1 MGYNSNIQRDDWE
14 CDEMFTN
21 ENLKRLILPLVV
33 EQILAVTIGMSDTI
47 MVSSVGEAA
56 VSGLSLVDTINILL
70 INIFAALATGGAVV
84 CSQYLGGRDRDRACV
99 SAKQLIVSTGIFAV
113 IIMGIVLIGCTA
125 ILQLVFT
132 DVEPAV
138 MWNAEIYFKIS
149 AWSYPFIALYN
160 SGAALFRSMGNSR
173 ISMVISIVM
182 NTINVVGNAVC
193 IFGLHMGVAGVAYP
207 TLAGRMV
214 AAVLMVYLIQK
225 PDNIIRINRLSELR
239 PNFHMIRNILSIGIP
254 NGLESGMF
262 QFGKIALQSLV
273 SSLGTA
279 AIASYAVA
287 SNLVTLLYLPGNAI
301 GLGLITIVGQCVGAG
316 ETGQAKQYT
325 RQLTGINYAILIVLC
340 TVMIVFGGP
349 LVGIYRLSSEA
360 SAISRQMI
368 TAHSIAMV
376 VWPLAFTIP
385 YTLRASLDAKFT
397 MAVSVFSMWV
407 FRIAF
412 AYLFVRIFHLGV
424 MGVWYG
430 MFIDWIFRAAVFSL
444 RFHGLEKRAVSVS

>member
-1 MGYNSNIQRDDWE
+1 
-14 CDEMFTN
+14 
-21 ENLKRLILPLVV
+21 
-33 EQILAVTIGMSDTI
+33 
-47 MVSSVGEAA
+47 
-56 VSGLSLVDTINILL
+56 
-70 INIFAALATGGAVV
+70 
-84 CSQYLGGRDRDRACV
+84 
-99 SAKQLIVSTGIFAV
+99 
-113 IIMGIVLIGCTA
+113 
-125 ILQLVFT
+125 
-132 DVEPAV
+132 
-138 MWNAEIYFKIS
+138 
-149 AWSYPFIALYN
+149 
-160 SGAALFRSMGNSR
+160 
-173 ISMVISIVM
+173 
-182 NTINVVGNAVC
+182 
-193 IFGLHMGVAGVAYP
+193 
-207 TLAGRMV
+207 
-214 AAVLMVYLIQK
+214 MVYLIQK

-376 VWPLAFTIP
+376 VWPLRLP
-385 YTLRASLDAKFT
+385 YRIHSGLSRCKIYDGRFSIFHVGVPYCVRVSLRADIPFGCNGC
-397 MAVSVFSMWV
+397 M
-407 FRIAF
+407 
-412 AYLFVRIFHLGV
+412 
-424 MGVWYG
+424 VWNVY
-430 MFIDWIFRAAVFSL
+430 
-444 RFHGLEKRAVSVS
+444 

>member
-1 MGYNSNIQRDDWE
+1 
-14 CDEMFTN
+14 
-21 ENLKRLILPLVV
+21 
-33 EQILAVTIGMSDTI
+33 
-47 MVSSVGEAA
+47 
-56 VSGLSLVDTINILL
+56 
-70 INIFAALATGGAVV
+70 
-84 CSQYLGGRDRDRACV
+84 
-99 SAKQLIVSTGIFAV
+99 
-113 IIMGIVLIGCTA
+113 
-125 ILQLVFT
+125 
-132 DVEPAV
+132 
-138 MWNAEIYFKIS
+138 
-149 AWSYPFIALYN
+149 
-160 SGAALFRSMGNSR
+160 
-173 ISMVISIVM
+173 MVISIVM

-349 LVGIYRLSSEA
+349 LVGIYRLSSC
-360 SAISRQMI
+360 R
-368 TAHSIAMV
+368 
-376 VWPLAFTIP
+376 P
-385 YTLRASLDAKFT
+385 
-397 MAVSVFSMWV
+397 
-407 FRIAF
+407 
-412 AYLFVRIFHLGV
+412 
-424 MGVWYG
+424 
-430 MFIDWIFRAAVFSL
+430 
-444 RFHGLEKRAVSVS
+444 